1 MNGVHIMTCLYLT
14 IDTEYSAGLFRKWG
28 KAGRAENFARSI
40 AGETPAGAAGI
51 FHEMSV
57 LERHGLKA
65 VFFVDPMPALLWGVE
80 AVADVVGPIVARGHD
95 VQLHLHSEWLE
106 FAPAGHRLVGHAGRD
121 IKDFTFAEQC
131 ALLDF
136 ARRTLMAAG
145 ASAPVA
151 FRAGNYGADDN
162 TLRALAALGM
172 RYDSSHCPGIA
183 ASDCAISLDADEYDP
198 VEHCGVT
205 EVPVGCIGGPR
216 GSLRHFQL
224 TALTCDEIVAALRH
238 AVRQHQASMTLVLH
252 SFELLSRDRRKI
264 NRIVKRRFERL
275 CAALSAMPGM
285 STATYAD
292 RPPVVRAECRAN
304 RPLPHDPLR
313 TARRYAEQA
322 LSNALYGR
330 R

>member
-1 MNGVHIMTCLYLT
+1 MTSLYLT
-14 IDTEYSAGLFRKWG
+14 IDTEYSAGLFRESG

-40 AGETPAGAAGI
+40 SGETPAGAVGI

-65 VFFVDPMPALLWGVE
+65 VFFVDPMPALFWGVE
-80 AVADVVGPIVARGHD
+80 AVADVVGPIMARGHD
-95 VQLHLHSEWLE
+95 VQLHLHCEWLE
-106 FAPAGHRLVGHAGRD
+106 FAPAGNPLAGRTGRD
-121 IKDFTFAEQC
+121 IKEFTLAEQYT
-131 ALLDF
+131 LIDF

-145 ASAPVA
+145 APAPVA
-151 FRAGNYGADDN
+151 FRAGNYAADDD

-183 ASDCAISLDADEYDP
+183 ASDCAVSLDADKRDP
-198 VEHCGVT
+198 IEHCGVI

-216 GSLRHFQL
+216 GSFRHFQL
-224 TALTCDEIVAALRH
+224 TALTCGEIIAALRN

-275 CAALSAMPGM
+275 CAALETISDI

-292 RPPVVRAECRAN
+292 QPPVACAGNRTT
-304 RPLPHDPLR
+304 RPLPHDSLR

-322 LSNALYGR
+322 LSNVLYGR